1 MTNVRRP
8 TIIEFDSLNLPE
20 IGRRFRNNDNEC
32 IRWCREFGLLAI
44 NMICPRCYI
53 QCNEQNNHN
62 VDGKIWRCMQKQS
75 KKKISIRVGSFL
87 EISQLKLWKIIGITY
102 IWTRSAGKS
111 GGFSVKDI
119 QKDLEIGSNITVVDW
134 NQFCRDIA
142 VTYFLN
148 NRVQLGGPGSI
159 VEIDES
165 LFSRR
170 RYNRGRIKEDQ
181 WIFGAYDIAT
191 KEGLLIPV
199 AHRDAATILTIIIEW
214 IRPGTE
220 IWSDMW
226 AAYQGLAAQGFQHG
240 TVNHTLHFV
249 DPATNVASN
258 RVEAMW
264 QKSKTKFK
272 AMFGP
277 TNREMIPDY
286 LSEFMWTQRF
296 KEHSYFH
303 FWNQVEVEYPV

>member
-1 MTNVRRP
+1 MANVRRP
-8 TIIEFDSLNLPE
+8 TIIEFNRINLPE
-20 IGRRFRNNDNEC
+20 IGRRFKNNDTEC

-44 NMICPRCYI
+44 NMICPRCNI
-53 QCNEQNNHN
+53 QCNEQNCHN
-62 VDGKIWRCMQKQS
+62 VDGKIWRCMQKQC
-75 KKKISIRVGSFL
+75 KKKISIRVGSFF
-87 EISQLKLWKIIGITY
+87 ERSQLKLWQIIGITY

-111 GGFSVKDI
+111 RGLSVEDI
-119 QKDLEIGSNITVVDW
+119 QKDLEIGSNKTVVDW

-170 RYNRGRIKEDQ
+170 KYNRGRIKEDQ

-199 AHRDAATILTIIIEW
+199 AHRDAATILPIIIQW

-226 AAYQGLAAQGFQHG
+226 AA
-240 TVNHTLHFV
+240 
-249 DPATNVASN
+249 
-258 RVEAMW
+258 
-264 QKSKTKFK
+264 
-272 AMFGP
+272 
-277 TNREMIPDY
+277 
-286 LSEFMWTQRF
+286 
-296 KEHSYFH
+296 
-303 FWNQVEVEYPV
+303 